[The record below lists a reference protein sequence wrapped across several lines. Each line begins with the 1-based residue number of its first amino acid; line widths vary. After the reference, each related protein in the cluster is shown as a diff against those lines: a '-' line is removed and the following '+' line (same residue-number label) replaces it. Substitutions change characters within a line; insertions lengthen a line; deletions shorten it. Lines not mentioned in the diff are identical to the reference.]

1 MSERRPLTRAGVI
14 EMAEAIMII
23 ESVLGEESED
33 ILDLFLGSWLSS
45 EDVDRIM
52 EEITNE
58 TLGSD

>member
-1 MSERRPLTRAGVI
+1 MNERRPLTRAGVI

-23 ESVLGEESED
+23 ESVLGEESEK

-45 EDVDRIM
+45 QDVDRIM

-58 TLGSD
+58 TLGSE